1 MGRMKVTITV
11 CNEFSIRWEPMK
23 EFADGTSL
31 MTMMM
36 MNLSLNLTIM
46 MKMIVVRRM
55 MMMLLLMMMMMND
68 GINDEGV

>member
-36 MNLSLNLTIM
+36 MMNLSLNLTIM
-46 MKMIVVRRM
+46 IKMIVVRRM
-55 MMMLLLMMMMMND
+55 MMMLLLMMMND
-68 GINDEGV
+68 CINDEGV

>member
-1 MGRMKVTITV
+1 MKVTITV

-31 MTMMM
+31 MTLM
-36 MNLSLNLTIM
+36 M

-55 MMMLLLMMMMMND
+55 MKMMLLLLLMMMND
-68 GINDEGV
+68 CINDEGV

>member
-1 MGRMKVTITV
+1 MKVTITV

-36 MNLSLNLTIM
+36 MMMNLSLDLTMMM

-55 MMMLLLMMMMMND
+55 MMMLLLMMMND
-68 GINDEGV
+68 CINDEGV